1 MLTRLY
7 VDNYKALV
15 NFELHLKGLTLLT
28 GRNGTGKTSVLEVLQ
43 ILRSFA
49 SDGQAISDLLTADTL
64 TRWETR
70 GLQTLELD
78 LEVDGHSLTY
88 KVTVEHKGG
97 NLPARVRDE
106 RLLHHGK
113 PLFEASLGDDHMY
126 HAQLYRD
133 DHSRGPTMLADWTR
147 SGVAQMQER
156 PENQKLIGFR
166 ERLRNVQIVTVD
178 PWAMKPES
186 EREESELAWDMRNF
200 VSWYRHVRQE
210 RSRQQEPFF
219 EDLRAR
225 SSAGLKTCRSSRR
238 ERRRV

>member
-88 KVTVEHKGG
+88 KVTVEHKVATSRPEYGMSVSCITESRS
-97 NLPARVRDE
+97 LKPASAMITCTTLSSTAMTTPGALRCW
-106 RLLHHGK
+106 LTGL
-113 PLFEASLGDDHMY
+113 
-126 HAQLYRD
+126 AQVWHRCR
-133 DHSRGPTMLADWTR
+133 SAPKTR
-147 SGVAQMQER
+147 S
-156 PENQKLIGFR
+156 
-166 ERLRNVQIVTVD
+166 
-178 PWAMKPES
+178 
-186 EREESELAWDMRNF
+186 
-200 VSWYRHVRQE
+200 
-210 RSRQQEPFF
+210 
-219 EDLRAR
+219 
-225 SSAGLKTCRSSRR
+225 
-238 ERRRV
+238 